1 MRAGKGHSSQ
11 ILAMILSLILAAG
24 SLIMP
29 VFGEQTTQNAE
40 ESIAVEAGNES
51 EDEAAE
57 AGASEDVEDVSENKK
72 ESAEESTEEENKAN
86 EGAES
91 SDFSEDE
98 GLNQSSG
105 DTVEQPADD
114 SNDNEGVSNDNTVEA
129 DSSEQSAADSD
140 TDAVLEDN
148 LDEANDEQDTQNQS
162 SEEISEEPAE
172 GAVSTEAQYED
183 AGDLD
188 PISIED
194 AEVTGITDKI
204 YDGSEQTQT
213 LVVKYGD
220 ETLVEDQDYEVSYY
234 NNIEVGTAT
243 VIITGIGSYTG
254 TIEKPFS
261 IKRVGW
267 YRVLDEDW
275 NEYYWH
281 YADENGKDVTGWKL
295 IGGKWYYFYNSG
307 VMATG
312 TEYIDGS
319 YYLFTDSGAMFTG
332 WHKDSYGYWYY
343 YLDSGKQASGWQ
355 KIGGKWYYFDDY
367 MYSGDEYQIDGAYY
381 RFSGSGAMFTG
392 WYKNSEGEWYY
403 YLSSG
408 KRASGWAKIDGK
420 WYYFEDWC
428 GMVTGEHYIDVS
440 YYRFSGSGAMFTGWY
455 KKSYT
460 NWYEWYYYLPSGK
473 RVIGWAKINDKWYY
487 FREWSGM
494 VTGGHSIDGSNYR
507 FSDSGAMI
515 TGWYKESYSDWSLW
529 YYYLSSGK
537 EARGWQK
544 ICGKWYYF
552 DPEMVSDRVEIIGG
566 KGYKFA
572 KSGYLMY
579 ANTTGWVKIYD
590 GNGNLDYAYY
600 VSSGGA
606 LAVGWKKIGGKWY
619 YFDTYNCEMQ
629 NDEWPETINNKGYFF
644 RSNGVMQGEAG
655 GWIKRDDYYW
665 YYANKGGSLVTG
677 WKKINGK
684 WYYFDADGGYY
695 MYRGGTYKINQRSY
709 TFDDNGVC
717 KNK

>member
-24 SLIMP
+24 SLMMP

-40 ESIAVEAGNES
+40 ESIAVEADNGSEDAAEAAESLEDAGETEQESVNEAS
-51 EDEAAE
+51 EDESERNAE
-57 AGASEDVEDVSENKK
+57 AEASDL
-72 ESAEESTEEENKAN
+72 
-86 EGAES
+86 
-91 SDFSEDE
+91 SEDE
-98 GLNQSSG
+98 ELNQSSE
-105 DTVEQPADD
+105 DAAEQTADD
-114 SNDNEGVSNDNTVEA
+114 QNENEAVSDDNTAEA
-129 DSSEQSAADSD
+129 GSSEQSAVDSD
-140 TDAVLEDN
+140 ADTAEEDFDDTTDS
-148 LDEANDEQDTQNQS
+148 QDTRSQS
-162 SEEISEEPAE
+162 SEEISEEPVQ
-172 GAVSTEAQYED
+172 GTVSTEAQYED

-194 AEVTGITDKI
+194 AEVTGITDKA

-213 LVVKYGD
+213 LVVKYG
-220 ETLVEDQDYEVSYY
+220 EQTLEEGQDYTISYV
-234 NNIEVGTAT
+234 NNIEIGTAT

-254 TIEKPFS
+254 TIEKNFS
-261 IKRVGW
+261 IIRVGW

-275 NEYYWH
+275 YEYYWH

-295 IGGKWYYFYNSG
+295 IGGKWYYFYNTG

-312 TEYIDGS
+312 REYIDGS
-319 YYLFTDSGAMFTG
+319 NYLFTDSGAMYTG
-332 WHKDSYGYWYY
+332 WYQEDWFWYY
-343 YLDSGKQASGWQ
+343 YLPSGKRAIGWQ
-355 KIGGKWYYFDDY
+355 LISGKWYYFDR
-367 MYSGDEYQIDGAYY
+367 SGEMVTGEQNINGTNYLFTD
-381 RFSGSGAMFTG
+381 SGAMYTG
-392 WYKNSEGEWYY
+392 WYQEYGYWYY

-408 KRASGWAKIDGK
+408 KRASGWAKIKGI
-420 WYYFEDWC
+420 WYYFDDYMYS
-428 GMVTGEHYIDVS
+428 GGIHYIDDDCYWFS
-440 YYRFSGSGAMFTGWY
+440 NSGAMITGWYKDSDGDWYYFLPSGKRASGWAKIKGIWYYFGSYMYSDGEYYIDNAYYRFNKSGAMFTGWY
-455 KKSYT
+455 KDS
-460 NWYEWYYYLPSGK
+460 
-473 RVIGWAKINDKWYY
+473 
-487 FREWSGM
+487 
-494 VTGGHSIDGSNYR
+494 DG
-507 FSDSGAMI
+507 
-515 TGWYKESYSDWSLW
+515 DWN
-529 YYYLSSGK
+529 YYLSSGK
-537 EARGWQK
+537 MATGWQK
-544 ICGKWYYF
+544 ISGKWYYF
-552 DPEMVSDRVEIIGG
+552 GKYGWMEKDCIEIIGG

-619 YFDTYNCEMQ
+619 YFDTYNCEME

-695 MYRGGTYKINQRSY
+695 MYRGGTYKINQKSY